1 MLKKILCVAIFLV
14 VIGSIGVQAQADDA
28 TYTNRDSVGFVGK
41 YDFKDQQKDNQDK
54 NNGLTSSENRQIGN
68 TIPNAGDS
76 NSLPYLV
83 FSALG
88 GLLIILSTRSMIK
101 DDNHHHNVRKN
112 KLERI

>member
-1 MLKKILCVAIFLV
+1 MLKKILCVIILLTV
-14 VIGSIGVQAQADDA
+14 TGSLGAQAQAEDV
-28 TYTNRDSVGFVGK
+28 TYSNRDSIGFVGE
-41 YDFKDQQKDNQDK
+41 YDFKNQQKDNQDK

-88 GLLIILSTRSMIK
+88 GLLIILSTRSIIK
-101 DDNHHHNVRKN
+101 NNYSQNLEKSSRK
-112 KLERI
+112 I